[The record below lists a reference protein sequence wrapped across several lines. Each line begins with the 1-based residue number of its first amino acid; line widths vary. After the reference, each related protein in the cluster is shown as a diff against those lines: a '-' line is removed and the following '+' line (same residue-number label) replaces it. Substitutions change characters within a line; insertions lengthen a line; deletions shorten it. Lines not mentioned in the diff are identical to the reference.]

1 MNDNRQ
7 TGEIL
12 RERVNMNRPFEM
24 IYMACIVFAE
34 CNDTDDSGSKDLF
47 GPC

>member
-1 MNDNRQ
+1 MKQ
-7 TGEIL
+7 TDRGEIL

-34 CNDTDDSGSKDLF
+34 CNDTDDTGSNEMI
-47 GPC
+47 